1 MPTPYDTD
9 LDRNAAN
16 FQPLTPLSFLARAA
30 AVYPDQTAIIHG
42 KRAWTYREFFARA
55 TKLASALAKR
65 GIKRGDTVA
74 AVLANTPA
82 MLEAHY
88 GVAMAGAVLNTIN
101 TRLDA
106 AIIGFTLDH
115 GEAKVLIADREFS
128 KVVKDALA
136 TCKAKPLVIDYDD
149 PEFAGPGER
158 LGNLEYEDF
167 LRQGDADFAWL
178 MPNDEWDAISLNY
191 TSGTTGDPKGV
202 VYHHRGAYLL
212 AMANV
217 ITCAM
222 GKHPVYLWTLPMFH
236 CNGWCF
242 PWTLS
247 VVAGT
252 HVCLRAVRAAPIFD
266 AIATHKVTHLCGAPI
281 VMSTL
286 LSAPDEERKPLPH
299 VVEFV
304 TAAAPPPESV
314 LAAMRAAGFN
324 VTHVYGLTE
333 TYGPASVNDWHR
345 EWDTLPASEQA
356 AKKARQGV
364 SYPVLDALD
373 VRDPETMA
381 AVPRDGET
389 LGEVMFRGNV
399 VMKGYLKNKASTA
412 AAFAGGWFHSG
423 DLGVIHPDGY
433 VQIKDRSKDIII
445 SGGENISSIEV
456 EDALYKHPAVQVVA
470 VVAKPDDKWGETPC
484 AFVELKPD
492 ATATAEELIAWCRKH
507 LAAYKCP
514 RYVVFETV
522 PKTSTGK
529 IQKFKLRE
537 TASAVQAPGGAG
549 GSRGRQARRQVG
561 RNAVRLRRAK
571 ARRHRDRRRADR
583 LVPKTPRRLQM
594 PALHRVRDRPE
605 DKHGKDPEI
614 QAAGDGEGGVK
625 KAARSEDSGTS
636 AGARIENKTLLTSPL
651 ARGRADKTTAWLCRL
666 VDEFVVPYSHDLVLY
681 VQLLAL

>member
-1 MPTPYDTD
+1 MAATTPYDTD
-9 LDRNAAN
+9 LPRNAAN

-30 AVYPDQTAIIHG
+30 QVYPDQIAIIHG
-42 KRAWTYREFFARA
+42 ARSWTYREFYARA
-55 TKLASALAKR
+55 RRLASALVKR
-65 GIKRGDTVA
+65 GIERGDTVA
-74 AVLANTPA
+74 AVLPNVPA

-115 GEAKVLIADREFS
+115 GEAKVLLADREFS

-136 TCKAKPLVIDYDD
+136 RCKAQPLVVDYDD
-149 PEFAGPGER
+149 PEYTGAGER
-158 LGNLEYEDF
+158 FGNLDYEDL
-167 LRQGDADFAWL
+167 LREGDPDFSWL
-178 MPNDEWDAISLNY
+178 MPADEWDAIALNY

-212 AMANV
+212 ALANV
-217 ITCAM
+217 ITCGMA
-222 GKHPVYLWTLPMFH
+222 KHPVYLWTLPMFH

-252 HVCLRAVRAAPIFD
+252 HVCLRSVRAAPIYD

-286 LSAPDEERKPLPH
+286 LGAPESERKPLPH
-299 VVEFV
+299 GVEFV
-304 TAAAPPPESV
+304 TAASPPPESV
-314 LAAMRAAGFN
+314 LAAMKSAGFN

-345 EWDTLPASEQA
+345 EWDALDGSEQA
-356 AKKARQGV
+356 TKKARQGV
-364 SYPVLDALD
+364 AYPVLDALD
-373 VRDPETMA
+373 VLDPATMQQVA
-381 AVPRDGET
+381 RDGAT

-399 VMKGYLKNKASTA
+399 VMKGYLKNKSATT

-433 VQIKDRSKDIII
+433 IQLKDRSKDIII

-470 VVAKPDDKWGETPC
+470 VVAKPDEKWGETPC
-484 AFVELKPD
+484 AFVELKPG
-492 ATATAEELIAWCRKH
+492 ATANAEELMAWCRDH
-507 LAAYKCP
+507 LASYKCP
-514 RYVVFETV
+514 RSIVFAEI

-529 IQKFKLRE
+529 LQKFKLRD
-537 TASAVQAPGGAG
+537 V
-549 GSRGRQARRQVG
+549 
-561 RNAVRLRRAK
+561 
-571 ARRHRDRRRADR
+571 
-583 LVPKTPRRLQM
+583 
-594 PALHRVRDRPE
+594 
-605 DKHGKDPEI
+605 
-614 QAAGDGEGGVK
+614 VK
-625 KAARSEDSGTS
+625 GM
-636 AGARIENKTLLTSPL
+636 
-651 ARGRADKTTAWLCRL
+651 
-666 VDEFVVPYSHDLVLY
+666 
-681 VQLLAL
+681 